1 VFYVVKD
8 IVMRY
13 CGAIHTSAANT
24 ESLKEEITMTINR
37 PVQFRHVVLGIS
49 CFVLLMSGA
58 AGPAQAQTE
67 LVASGTW
74 WNPSADGAWENGK
87 ITELANKKKVY
98 VVASFTDS
106 RTISEPSPTR
116 TGDVHRV
123 ILQAITEHKE
133 LQLVSVPSQADFV
146 ILVRATATTDS
157 GDRAPNLSLALD
169 PSTVVAV
176 DVQVLIP
183 GKQSNGTV
191 QPRVVW
197 ASSVANAQVEA
208 QYAAR
213 STVDGFLWELSK
225 LKDKEKAAVKT
236 K

>member
-1 VFYVVKD
+1 LFYVVND

-13 CGAIHTSAANT
+13 RGAVNRFTANT
-24 ESLKEEITMTINR
+24 ESLKEEITMAINR
-37 PVQFRHVVLGIS
+37 LFRFHDVALGIS
-49 CFVLLMSGA
+49 CFVLFATGA
-58 AGPAQAQTE
+58 VGIAQAQTE
-67 LVASGTW
+67 LTASGTW
-74 WNPSADGAWENGK
+74 WNPSVDAARENGNLS
-87 ITELANKKKVY
+87 ELANKKKVY

-123 ILQAITEHKE
+123 ILEALTEHKE
-133 LQLVSVPSQADFV
+133 LQVVSVPSQADFV
-146 ILVRATATTDS
+146 ILVRASATTDS
-157 GDRAPNLSLALD
+157 GERPPNLSLALD

-176 DVQVLIP
+176 DVLVLIP
-183 GKQSNGTV
+183 GKQTNGAV
-191 QPRVVW
+191 QSRVVW
-197 ASSVANAQVEA
+197 ASSTANAQVEA

-225 LKDKEKAAVKT
+225 LKKKSAVKA